1 MGVEE
6 SHKLESVPQWNVIE
20 KQSLYAQAGRKS
32 HFPSSSRCNIG
43 AKHKLKFKFRSSQ
56 LGFPLVSTLAE
67 ISFQEFQKLD
77 LRVGEIVKAE
87 QIAGSRNLI
96 RMIVDFGFEKRQ
108 SVAGLLQY
116 YKPEELIGKKF
127 AFILNLERKRFMGV
141 ESQCMVLAAENEKGN
156 VILLKPEKDIEVG
169 SRIR

>member
-1 MGVEE
+1 V
-6 SHKLESVPQWNVIE
+6 
-20 KQSLYAQAGRKS
+20 
-32 HFPSSSRCNIG
+32 
-43 AKHKLKFKFRSSQ
+43 
-56 LGFPLVSTLAE
+56 LAE

-77 LRVGEIVKAE
+77 LRVGEVVKAE
-87 QIAGSRNLI
+87 QIAGSKNLI
-96 RMIVDFGFEKRQ
+96 RMIVDFGTEKRQ

-127 AFILNLERKRFMGV
+127 AFMLNLQRRKFMGV
-141 ESQCMVLAAENEKGN
+141 ESQCMVLAAEDEKGN